1 LLLVTLLVVVS
12 GMAATLGGLSAG
24 KLGAG
29 GQAVSSCDTNGF
41 TVSYATSGGNV
52 TSATIGGIAD
62 PTCEGGQLS
71 VTLTNGT
78 TSIGAGGPATVPTD
92 AGTVDNQV
100 TVALSPQPAA
110 AQVNRV
116 HVSITGP

>member
-1 LLLVTLLVVVS
+1 
-12 GMAATLGGLSAG
+12 MAATLGGLTPG

-29 GQAVSSCDTNGF
+29 GAAVSSCDANGF
-41 TVSYATSGGNV
+41 TVSYATSGANV
-52 TSATIGGIAD
+52 TSATINGIAD

-78 TSIGAGGPATVPTD
+78 TSIGAGGPTVVPTD
-92 AGTVDNQV
+92 AGTVDNSV
-100 TVALSPQPAA
+100 TVSLSPQPAA